1 MTFRSKTSIN
11 NMHGISCSFNGRNGI
26 STSVSFGRKKTLPFP
41 VSPQKKSAAKK
52 PSTPAKLSCS
62 HACLGS
68 TAFPAI
74 RCVKAD
80 PAAKQHNIPNTKGM
94 ILAAW
99 ATQGNKPCEF
109 FVVTVVCVCFF
120 FCFPIRIRFF
130 ESELPCKVCVD
141 SIHISIILAWKQGSH
156 PPSNDPCLH
165 LVAPARP
172 MASSNTC
179 HQLVGRLHWGHPL
192 QGSIQNHAAKTC
204 SEKYGKTSKTTHP
217 RMHHGHTAVFGAF
230 QGSDWTYGND
240 TLGTSSCATTTTT
253 DALKRQKIDDEPRPE
268 SGSC

>member
-1 MTFRSKTSIN
+1 MGGMASQHLYHLEEKKRCLFRFPPKKKAQLRSHRPLRSYHAHTLASGQQHFLPSGASKLTLQPSSTTFPTLKGWSWLPEQHKETN
-11 NMHGISCSFNGRNGI
+11 PASF
-26 STSVSFGRKKTLPFP
+26 L
-41 VSPQKKSAAKK
+41 
-52 PSTPAKLSCS
+52 LLLLC
-62 HACLGS
+62 
-68 TAFPAI
+68 
-74 RCVKAD
+74 
-80 PAAKQHNIPNTKGM
+80 
-94 ILAAW
+94 
-99 ATQGNKPCEF
+99 
-109 FVVTVVCVCFF
+109 VCVCFF

-230 QGSDWTYGND
+230 RGSDWTYGND